1 LNIFNASLV
10 TSEMH
15 CRECSSIIRGH
26 ANIEH
31 PEKRCPILK
40 NTYCSTCCVYGH
52 SLTTCSKSF
61 KSCPNIDSPL
71 EVYSPLKFQYSKSMT
86 LVSNTDASVRA
97 ALIANE
103 IVPMTCQE
111 KGKKVN
117 RDFIENKK
125 RLTAFLKKKDL
136 TLVLIN
142 PK

>member
-1 LNIFNASLV
+1 
-10 TSEMH
+10 MY
-15 CRECSSIIRGH
+15 CRECKSIIGGY

-40 NTYCSTCCVYGH
+40 NTYCNFCCVYGH
-52 SLTTCSKSF
+52 SLTTCTKSLN
-61 KSCPNIDSPL
+61 SCPNIESSV
-71 EVYSPLKFQYSKSMT
+71 EVYSSLKTQYLNSMT
-86 LVSNTDASVRA
+86 LVSNTDACIRA

-125 RLTAFLKKKDL
+125 RLSAFLKKKDL

-142 PK
+142 PN